1 MTFTNTLMLALMA
14 FSCGTTA
21 QAREAS
27 LLRFDQSAVPVG
39 SPVAPEYQVGTALR
53 FHLESIARTERPTE
67 VTLRSQMP
75 QPSRLLRQ
83 PIARWSQNASAS
95 PALFSH
101 LACTSGGYASA
112 WWLQPEVEIRRS
124 VHYASMASIACE
136 FGVPISLLDA
146 VIAQES
152 GYNPWAVSRAGAM
165 GMMQIMPGT
174 ARSLGLNTPFDPISS
189 MRAGARYL
197 RQQIE
202 RFGRIDLALA
212 AYNAG
217 PERRSLAVGYVPAI
231 PETVNYVQTISRNWA
246 RLAAAAPT
254 NDLRAERAIA
264 ASNAVLAAGYRGVE
278 LSRYDGM
285 NVENP
290 I

>member
-1 MTFTNTLMLALMA
+1 MTFNNTLMLALMA
-14 FSCGTTA
+14 LICGPSA

-27 LLRFDQSAVPVG
+27 LMRFDQLIVPAGSAP
-39 SPVAPEYQVGTALR
+39 APEDQVGTALR
-53 FHLESIARTERPTE
+53 FHLQSIAQPERPTE
-67 VTLRSQMP
+67 PDVRNRMP
-75 QPSRLLRQ
+75 QRLRTLRQ
-83 PIARWSQNASAS
+83 PTARWWQNGPPST
-95 PALFSH
+95 ALFPQST
-101 LACTSGGYASA
+101 CVSGGYASA
-112 WWLQPEVEIRRS
+112 WWLPTEVEIRRS
-124 VHYASMASIACE
+124 VHFASMASIACE

-174 ARSLGLNTPFDPISS
+174 ARSLGLNIPFDPIAN

-197 RQQIE
+197 HQQIK

-231 PETVNYVQTISRNWA
+231 RETVNYVQIISRNWA
-246 RLAAAAPT
+246 RLAAAPPA
-254 NDLRAERAIA
+254 NDLHADRAIA
-264 ASNAVLAAGYRGVE
+264 ASNAVIAAGYRGVE

-285 NVENP
+285 NAENP